1 MRPPGT
7 GRPARRHVTGARR
20 RMGGKSDVTRPTVA
34 TALTAAALSVAVTIA
49 LGGAI
54 SRAEQRIRADL
65 RDVRVE
71 VRIVRTDLR
80 HLGERLAAIEATR
93 EDRSSAAA
101 LQQGELPGG

>member
-1 MRPPGT
+1 MR
-7 GRPARRHVTGARR
+7 RVR
-20 RMGGKSDVTRPTVA
+20 GGGGGGTRPTLP
-34 TALTAAALSVAVTIA
+34 TALTAVALFVAVTIA
-49 LGGAI
+49 LGTTIG
-54 SRAEQRIRADL
+54 RAEQRIRADL
-65 RDVRVE
+65 RDVRAE